1 MNRFLLIPLLL
12 LLFACGGETQTRTF
26 FVEGNCPECGDI
38 IVKTLE
44 RSPGVEAAK
53 WDFESSQATVTYNSG
68 LTDEENLQE
77 AVAEAGF
84 STTFFD
90 PDPVAR
96 ELLPPCCQESIG
108 RSLLQ
113 QQGHP

>member
-12 LLFACGGETQTRTF
+12 GLLACGSEPQKRTF
-26 FVEGNCPECGDI
+26 FVEGNCPECGEI
-38 IVKTLE
+38 IVQTLE
-44 RSPGVEAAK
+44 RSPGVEAAS
-53 WDFESSQATVTYNSG
+53 WDFETSQATVTFNPS
-68 LTDEENLQE
+68 LTGEEALQE
-77 AVAEAGF
+77 AVAAKGF

-96 ELLPPCCQESIG
+96 ELLPDCCQESIG

-113 QQGHP
+113 QPGHP